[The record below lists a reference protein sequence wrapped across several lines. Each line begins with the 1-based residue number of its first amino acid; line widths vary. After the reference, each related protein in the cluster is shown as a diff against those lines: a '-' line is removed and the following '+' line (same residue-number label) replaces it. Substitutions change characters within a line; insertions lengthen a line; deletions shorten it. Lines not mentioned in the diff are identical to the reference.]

1 MNTPFSPEGWHQLR
15 EHAAAQ
21 LSPSFADN
29 VLRAARQDPSA
40 GSAWSSPFLVSAAT
54 AALCF
59 FLVVFFHAQA
69 TDAATSR
76 NLADWDEITLLSASF
91 EPNP

>member
-1 MNTPFSPEGWHQLR
+1 MNTPFNAEAWRQLR
-15 EHAAAQ
+15 EHAAGQ
-21 LSPSFADN
+21 LSPNFADN
-29 VLRAARQDPSA
+29 VLRASRLQTSLESP
-40 GSAWSSPFLVSAAT
+40 WSSPFLVSAAT

-69 TDAATSR
+69 TNAANSQ
-76 NLADWDEITLLSASF
+76 NLADWNEISLLSASF